1 MKKPILTA
9 IIAMVMMFAVDAK
22 AQLMFGVKG
31 GYNLTQ
37 MSLDKE
43 VLKSSNRNGFF
54 FGPTMAFSLPILG
67 LGVDAA
73 ALYDQRE
80 ARLGDDP
87 YTSLKA
93 KMVTIPVNLRL
104 NFATDGALGIF
115 VFAGPQFGFNL
126 NGKEKI
132 VDAAKTW
139 KFKESNFSVNMGGGI
154 TLMRHLQISVNYNVA
169 CGKTADVSVQSV
181 TDEVF
186 ENDAKIGAWQIAAA
200 FYF

>member
-9 IIAMVMMFAVDAK
+9 IIAMVMMFTADAK

-126 NGKEKI
+126 NGKEKTMEM
-132 VDAAKTW
+132 K
-139 KFKESNFSVNMGGGI
+139 
-154 TLMRHLQISVNYNVA
+154 
-169 CGKTADVSVQSV
+169 
-181 TDEVF
+181 
-186 ENDAKIGAWQIAAA
+186 
-200 FYF
+200 